1 MLRCSPCVCAASTAQ
16 SALLSQQH
24 SEASINLVATQRKLH
39 AQQEALVEYV
49 NRIHINRI
57 SAARARPP
65 RNLYT
70 ATSLHGSA
78 SPSKAAR
85 AAIQARGHA
94 LVRGRRAAPTHA
106 QAGLPRD
113 GEVLR
118 PVRPDGVPAVPP
130 EGAAARAAR
139 FASSTRGV
147 KRLPEPPAARHRDVP
162 GRRQGRSARGVR
174 YNSLRRRRVTNLSQ
188 HTGGYSDQNRA
199 QNVFNNCVGKVFDA
213 HASMLGDVKKRIE
226 KGLR

>member
-1 MLRCSPCVCAASTAQ
+1 MG
-16 SALLSQQH
+16 
-24 SEASINLVATQRKLH
+24 
-39 AQQEALVEYV
+39 YV

-57 SAARARPP
+57 RAARARPP

-78 SPSKAAR
+78 SAGEAAR

-94 LVRGRRAAPTHA
+94 LVRGRRAAAAHA

-147 KRLPEPPAARHRDVP
+147 KRLPGPAPARDRDVS
-162 GRRQGRSARGVR
+162 GRRQGRFARGVR
-174 YNSLRRRRVTNLSQ
+174 SDLLYAVIATVAGVAYAYISGRRRTDGVE
-188 HTGGYSDQNRA
+188 
-199 QNVFNNCVGKVFDA
+199 FDA
-213 HASMLGDVKKRIE
+213 TPSMRCHVASPTSPHRHNTQAATPTRTARRTSSTRVSERSSTRTRLCSATSRSASRRGYVNKS
-226 KGLR
+226 